1 MPFWGI
7 IVPGEIFGPPQPHG
21 EREDEIAV
29 PATAQVKAT
38 GRRLGIEAQKITHQG
53 RRVLQF
59 ARRLQTPGLQYDLRG
74 PDHITQRRT
83 AHPARAFFR
92 PAIREFDYI
101 RIEAAPLEDAL
112 RSSAASIRM

>member
-1 MPFWGI
+1 VPLRGI
-7 IVPGEIFGPPQPHG
+7 ITPSEIFGPPQPHG

-53 RRVLQF
+53 RRVLQL
-59 ARRLQTPGLQYDLRG
+59 ARRLQTPGLQYDLCG
-74 PDHITQRRT
+74 PDYVAQRRT

-101 RIEAAPLEDAL
+101 IGV
-112 RSSAASIRM
+112 